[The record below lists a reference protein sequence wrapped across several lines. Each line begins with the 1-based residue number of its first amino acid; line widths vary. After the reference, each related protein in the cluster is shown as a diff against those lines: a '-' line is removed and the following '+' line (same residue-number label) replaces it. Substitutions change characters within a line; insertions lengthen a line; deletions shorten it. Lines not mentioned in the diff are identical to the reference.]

1 MKSLNAPE
9 LSHLKSANNVVVQ
22 MRTRIQGARSS
33 KIPYPWYEYE
43 SDVNR
48 MLEAFL
54 PHCVLS
60 GVKLFTPSFIASEND
75 YALEVDNMLHIRHQ
89 ETDYLVLIESKHQP
103 IPVSGSRW
111 IGKYKDKSTGKEE
124 EKDILE
130 QLEKHIVAIHEYIRP
145 VSKNIQLKILYYVA
159 SNQQSRQIERRAG
172 YLNAELVLLGFD
184 QLITELAKRLDLDPT
199 GGEIHG
205 IPLRIAQ
212 SEFLDLLRLG
222 YAHPHLGH
230 PEISA
235 AVRFVERCRRE
246 LDQGLFERLK
256 PAEDCWLINGSA
268 GMGKS
273 VLLAYTA
280 AVISCGHKLRKF
292 QGDLYVEPA
301 SDIMER
307 TKCTEAR
314 LVIAA
319 NSQKQLDSLQFWFN
333 RFVEDFQEVARGKDL
348 FFRRP
353 KFLLFDDLGTLLNDG
368 IPCSAVF
375 LDEAHDLPDHAAHK
389 LKQAHDKLGFYL
401 VAACDRHQKIMD
413 TGAATKVIPGFSF
426 SGKYVRLRQ
435 IYRNPAAIYIA
446 SLALMFRWF
455 ASRGPKVLPNDSELR
470 TSFGFDT
477 FRPTSETISLTLKTD
492 AHPANSWSHSV
503 ARFNDAASVAHL
515 LRRER
520 LQRHEV
526 LWVRFSKEERSFN
539 YESLHNDFTYHNCR
553 TDEAVDL
560 NDKYV
565 KGQEFPVVVIE
576 GFPGLMDRYV
586 DDENHKDTEKKMF
599 KFRRE
604 LYLCA
609 SRATSFLFFVCN
621 DSSSD
626 EFERIDEEIQSL
638 LRSVSSPNHD
648 AEDGNGV
655 RKWAFQIST
664 KNSTTLHP
672 KQYGDLIRDE
682 QKNDGKETATPTP
695 EPIDVTVEEME
706 HVSETHHTEL
716 PEPEVVAIAL
726 QQTIE
731 TADSSKGSNE
741 KLRPSYPEWPIPD
754 NQIPDYEFVIV
765 VDQPSSVVD
774 FARTLGVTVPDLL
787 RAIRMRGLN
796 FASNSRI
803 ELSVMRSLAFEFK
816 CYPAIDYDEY
826 AALTPDEEDEE
837 KEEQNVTSHD
847 APDETPSGMTIN
859 VPYKRVTPVAP
870 ALPPD
875 SPIEVAK
882 REAFDIVAE
891 GKRHSS
897 ITKTDRSGK
906 SVLPTISK
914 ILDKE
919 DTDLLLPP
927 LPMLPDISGI
937 LPDMGSILS
946 AATDDSSKSDSASKS
961 PNGGLGNGKVI
972 SMDEPIIVALLAASM
987 GLKSFILMKD
997 LIEMRIFVS
1006 AFQEIEP
1013 SIAAKICKKHGFIF
1027 QLGDQI

>member
-1 MKSLNAPE
+1 MKSLNAPD
-9 LSHLKSANNVVVQ
+9 LSHLESANHVVGQ

-89 ETDYLVLIESKHQP
+89 ETDYLVLIESKHQA
-103 IPVSGSRW
+103 IPVLGSRW
-111 IGKYKDKSTGKEE
+111 VGNYTDKSTGKEQ

-130 QLEKHIVAIHEYIRP
+130 QLEKHIIAIHEYIRP
-145 VSKNIQLKILYYVA
+145 VSKNIQLKILYYVV
-159 SNQQSRQIERRAG
+159 SNQQSRQMEKRAG
-172 YLNAELVLLGFD
+172 HLNAELVLLGFD
-184 QLITELAKRLDLDPT
+184 QLITELARRLDLDPK
-199 GGEIHG
+199 GSEIHG

-246 LDQGLFERLK
+246 LDQGLFELLK

-292 QGDLYVEPA
+292 QGDLYVESA
-301 SDIMER
+301 HDIMER

-353 KFLLFDDLGTLLNDG
+353 KFLLFDDLGTLLIDG
-368 IPCSAVF
+368 IPWSAVF
-375 LDEAHDLPDHAAHK
+375 LDEAHDLPDQAAHK

-426 SGKYVRLRQ
+426 SGKYVRLKQ

-455 ASRGPKVLPNDSELR
+455 ASSGPKVLPNDSELR

-477 FRPTSETISLTLKTD
+477 FRPTSETIRLTLKTD

-520 LQRHEV
+520 LQRQEV

-586 DDENHKDTEKKMF
+586 DDENHRDTEKKMF

-609 SRATSFLFFVCN
+609 SRATCFLFFICN

-638 LRSVSSPNHD
+638 LRSVSSPSHNS
-648 AEDGNGV
+648 EDGNGV
-655 RKWAFQIST
+655 RTWAFQIST
-664 KNSTTLHP
+664 NNSTTLHP

-682 QKNDGKETATPTP
+682 QKDDAKDT
-695 EPIDVTVEEME
+695 VTEIPGSINVSVEETE
-706 HVSETHHTEL
+706 ISSE
-716 PEPEVVAIAL
+716 PEQTKFAEPEIDPEVVANKY
-726 QQTIE
+726 QQSIE
-731 TADSSKGSNE
+731 TVLPSMEANR

-754 NQIPDYEFVIV
+754 HQIPEYEFVIV
-765 VDQPSSVVD
+765 VDQPRSVLD
-774 FARTLGVTVPDLL
+774 FARDLGVNVPDLL
-787 RAIRMRGLN
+787 RALRMRGLHY
-796 FASNSRI
+796 ATNSRI
-803 ELSVMRSLAFEFK
+803 DLPVMRSLAFEFK
-816 CYPAIDYDEY
+816 CYPAKDEDEY
-826 AALTPDEEDEE
+826 ATLSAEEYDADSEEDQDYHTPTALASP
-837 KEEQNVTSHD
+837 KGNKTSD
-847 APDETPSGMTIN
+847 NFLQPIIAESLNLPS
-859 VPYKRVTPVAP
+859 
-870 ALPPD
+870 D
-875 SPIEVAK
+875 SPILVAK
-882 REAFDIVAE
+882 RDALDLLSGDSRLKVKNADT
-891 GKRHSS
+891 SS
-897 ITKTDRSGK
+897 QSVFGTLTKSKDAM
-906 SVLPTISK
+906 VNQTISSSPV
-914 ILDKE
+914 E
-919 DTDLLLPP
+919 PP
-927 LPMLPDISGI
+927 LESLSGERKEGREDEI
-937 LPDMGSILS
+937 KTIFIKPPIHVKEL
-946 AATDDSSKSDSASKS
+946 AS
-961 PNGGLGNGKVI
+961 
-972 SMDEPIIVALLAASM
+972 LL
-987 GLKSFILMKD
+987 GLKPFHIIADIL
-997 LIEMRIFVS
+997 
-1006 AFQEIEP
+1006 
-1013 SIAAKICKKHGFIF
+1013 
-1027 QLGDQI
+1027 QLGDIPSVSAPLHVSQARKICAKRGFILDTKKRK

>member
-1 MKSLNAPE
+1 MKSLNAPG
-9 LSHLKSANNVVVQ
+9 LSQLESANKVIGQ
-22 MRTRIQGARSS
+22 MRTRIQGARTS

-159 SNQQSRQIERRAG
+159 SDQQSRQIERRAG
-172 YLNAELVLLGFD
+172 FLNAELVLLGFD
-184 QLITELAKRLDLDPT
+184 QLITELAKRLDLDPKR
-199 GGEIHG
+199 GEIHG

-246 LDQGLFERLK
+246 LDQGLFELLK
-256 PAEDCWLINGSA
+256 PTEDCWLINGSA

-314 LVIAA
+314 LVVAA

-368 IPCSAVF
+368 IPWSAVF
-375 LDEAHDLPDHAAHK
+375 LDEAHDLRDEAVHK
-389 LKQAHDKLGFYL
+389 LKQAHEKLGFYL

-426 SGKYVRLRQ
+426 SGKYVRLKQ

-455 ASRGPKVLPNDSELR
+455 ASSGPKVLPNDSELR

-477 FRPTSETISLTLKTD
+477 FRPKSETIRLTLKTD

-503 ARFNDAASVAHL
+503 ARFNDAASVAQL

-586 DDENHKDTEKKMF
+586 DDETEKKMF

-626 EFERIDEEIQSL
+626 EFERIDEEIQSM
-638 LRSVSSPNHD
+638 LRSVSSPKHD

-655 RKWAFQIST
+655 RTWAFEIST
-664 KNSTTLHP
+664 NNSTTLHP

-682 QKNDGKETATPTP
+682 QKIDSKDTATATP
-695 EPIDVTVEEME
+695 EPIGIAVEEME
-706 HVSETHHTEL
+706 HVSQTDHKEL
-716 PEPEVVAIAL
+716 PEPEVVAIKIHE
-726 QQTIE
+726 TIK
-731 TADSSKGSNE
+731 TADSSKESNE
-741 KLRPSYPEWPIPD
+741 KLRPTYPEWPISD
-754 NQIPDYEFVIV
+754 DQIPDYEFVIV
-765 VDQPSSVVD
+765 VDQPSSVID
-774 FARTLGVTVPDLL
+774 FARTLGVSVPDLL
-787 RAIRMRGLN
+787 RALRMRGLN

-816 CYPAIDYDEY
+816 CYPAVDYDEY

-837 KEEQNVTSHD
+837 NEELNMTSDD
-847 APDETPSGMTIN
+847 APDETPSSMPIK
-859 VPYKRVTPVAP
+859 VPDKRVTPVAK

-882 REAFDIVAE
+882 REAFDIVAD

-914 ILDKE
+914 IIDKK
-919 DTDLLLPP
+919 DCDLILPP
-927 LPMLPDISGI
+927 LPILSKMSGI
-937 LPDMGSILS
+937 LPDIAAIPN
-946 AATDDSSKSDSASKS
+946 AATDDSSISDSAGES
-961 PNGGLGNGKVI
+961 PNSRLGNGEVI
-972 SMDEPIIVALLAASM
+972 SMDRPIIVAELAKKM

-997 LIEMRIFVS
+997 LIDLKIFIPPYQAV
-1006 AFQEIEP
+1006 EP
-1013 SIAAKICKKHGFIF
+1013 DIAAKICKNHGFIF
-1027 QLGDQI
+1027 QLGDQT